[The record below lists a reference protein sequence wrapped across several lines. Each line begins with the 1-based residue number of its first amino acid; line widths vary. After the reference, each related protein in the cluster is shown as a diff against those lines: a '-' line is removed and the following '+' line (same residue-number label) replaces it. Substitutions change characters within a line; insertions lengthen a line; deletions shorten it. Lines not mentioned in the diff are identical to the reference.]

1 MFSSFQVSSDK
12 FERRREIVFLL
23 FTGLFAGTLA
33 MLNILG
39 ITRLINMSFTLFGI
53 EVPFRVFIGILPYPL
68 TFLCTDFIS
77 EFYGKV
83 RASWVVW
90 VGFILNI
97 WVIFILWIGGLL
109 PPVPKILPQTG
120 LPAVND
126 PNFVFYQL
134 RQYTFSATFASMF
147 AYLAAQFVDVH
158 IFHFLKDLSKG
169 KKLWLRNNG
178 STLTSQMVDSVSVVM
193 ITYFFTNAIRVP
205 EGFTHTGYLMVLI
218 ISSYIFKMVAALLDT
233 IPFYI
238 GVRFLTGYLNIDSMS
253 QYGNRKAVMPVV
265 VDQDHGLKPE

>member
-1 MFSSFQVSSDK
+1 MPK
-12 FERRREIVFLL
+12 
-23 FTGLFAGTLA
+23 
-33 MLNILG
+33 MLP
-39 ITRLINMSFTLFGI
+39 
-53 EVPFRVFIGILPYPL
+53 E
-68 TFLCTDFIS
+68 
-77 EFYGKV
+77 
-83 RASWVVW
+83 
-90 VGFILNI
+90 
-97 WVIFILWIGGLL
+97 
-109 PPVPKILPQTG
+109 TG

-205 EGFTHTGYLMVLI
+205 DGFTSTGYLIVLI
-218 ISSYIFKMVAALLDT
+218 VSSYIFKMVAALLDT

-238 GVRFLTGYLNIDSMS
+238 GVRYLTRYLDIDTISE
-253 QYGNRKAVMPVV
+253 YRREEAVMPVM
-265 VDQDHGLKPE
+265 VDRDPGLKPE